1 VSVTAYAAFARR
13 MRIHCNDVGYRTM
26 EKAMANKTLE
36 QVQETHSEMLATAND
51 MGLEVPEEL
60 RDTFTDAKAGVAI
73 CKALDK
79 IIKEKVAES
88 EEPVNTEEAA
98 EEAAPTEEAKETK
111 VKKAKAV
118 KTPKSAV
125 LNPAKKKAASAAK
138 ALKAKGK
145 SAVKKAVK
153 AKAKTNGAA
162 KRPGLESDA
171 KVVWAKDKE
180 VPGREGSA
188 RWKRIAH
195 VQKSSGKTVAEC
207 LKANVARSGT
217 LRWCIANGFAKVS

>member
-1 VSVTAYAAFARR
+1 
-13 MRIHCNDVGYRTM
+13 M

-88 EEPVNTEEAA
+88 EVKADTEEAA
-98 EEAAPTEEAKETK
+98 EEAVVPTEEAKETK

-153 AKAKTNGAA
+153 AKVTNGSGK
-162 KRPGLESDA
+162 KRPGLEADA

-180 VPGREGSA
+180 IPGREGSA